1 MATAADGTGACQE
14 LRRVKFVADLLV
26 TCEDG
31 KERTVAV
38 PPVSQRRRWQSV
50 AAVLNDMN
58 WLRVEARNASG
69 ATLRIIENATAQ
81 AGDLEDVAPNAAS
94 KRTAEVQGLL
104 SLMLSAQE
112 RVMKHHTDVTGR
124 VLDAQV
130 RMIEA
135 QAKQIERM
143 MASRKD
149 DIETISELVE
159 ELGEMRGDVAEAK
172 AKGSDDGGNI
182 LGLVK
187 DLAAVNRMPDTE

>member
-1 MATAADGTGACQE
+1 
-14 LRRVKFVADLLV
+14 
-26 TCEDG
+26 
-31 KERTVAV
+31 
-38 PPVSQRRRWQSV
+38 
-50 AAVLNDMN
+50 MN

-135 QAKQIERM
+135 QPKQIERM